1 MRGVK
6 HIHTIPCCTASSM
19 RVAVPVVKSGEKL
32 LLVSHFGRAPSFA
45 VAEVKEGKYEVVEVF
60 ENPHIAHE
68 HGRGAA
74 VIGELAKRGVDA
86 VLTLGIGYGAFLQ
99 AQRPRG
105 EDLLRQPPS
114 RQKHHHP
121 AGGAQHA
128 RLRGSRGSRRAPGG
142 RGALGSIKGARG

>member
-1 MRGVK
+1 
-6 HIHTIPCCTASSM
+6 M

-74 VIGELAKRGVDA
+74 VIDALVKRGGGRGPHTGDR
-86 VLTLGIGYGAFLQ
+86 LRRLLQ
-99 AQRPRG
+99 AQKPRG
-105 EDLLRQPPS
+105 EDLLRQPSS
-114 RQKHHHP
+114 RQKHRHP
-121 AGGAQHA
+121 AGDAQHA
-128 RLRGSRGSRRAPGG
+128 RLRGSRGSCRAPGG
-142 RGALGSIKGARG
+142 RGALGLIKGARG